1 MECCQLVRS
10 VLLMLWSLWYVQ
22 CVYHLMCYWSATALS
37 VLSLHAATQ
46 QVHMPVRT
54 TTKDTCIRS
63 VMLCCYPA
71 VQFTAVLKLN
81 VLRKSLQCCLC

>member
-22 CVYHLMCYWSATALS
+22 CMHHLMCYLSATALS

-54 TTKDTCIRS
+54 TTKDICTRS
-63 VMLCCYPA
+63 VMLRHPA
-71 VQFTAVLKLN
+71 VQFTAVLN
-81 VLRKSLQCCLC
+81 VLRKSL